1 LGPRKGGA
9 HVLGWYWKY
18 DAAGHHT
25 SSDSTM
31 PSAPTLPNRLTKL
44 AIGTVVVIA
53 AGAYVAS
60 SQPGASASP
69 R

>member
-1 LGPRKGGA
+1 
-9 HVLGWYWKY
+9 
-18 DAAGHHT
+18 
-25 SSDSTM
+25 M